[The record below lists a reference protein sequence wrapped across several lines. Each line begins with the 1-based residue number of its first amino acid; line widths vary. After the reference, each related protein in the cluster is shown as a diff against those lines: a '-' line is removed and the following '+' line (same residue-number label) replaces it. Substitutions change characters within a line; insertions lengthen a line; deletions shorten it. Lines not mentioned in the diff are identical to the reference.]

1 MGNNQIISC
10 FIAIFS
16 LYSILYGVNGA
27 SKLRNEGD
35 HKSAFDKSRKEGW
48 PKKWRHF
55 VLYKAYVRTE
65 QLSCRNSFSSCIEN
79 LIYWHV
85 FCSVVRVNFSSFL
98 SNPPPPPTKKEK
110 KVFGAL
116 LANWGL
122 RLLGLSLLALFFNE
136 FLNRKR
142 KEKMK
147 KDSCRNSK
155 EWP

>member
-55 VLYKAYVRTE
+55 VLYKAYARTE
-65 QLSCRNSFSSCIEN
+65 QLSCRNWFSSCIEN
-79 LIYWHV
+79 LIYWQV

-98 SNPPPPPTKKEK
+98 SNPPPPPTKNEK
-110 KVFGAL
+110 K
-116 LANWGL
+116 GL
-122 RLLGLSLLALFFNE
+122 WCFASQLGLTSLGFITFGTFF
-136 FLNRKR
+136 
-142 KEKMK
+142 
-147 KDSCRNSK
+147 
-155 EWP
+155 